1 MKKILCIGDLA
12 LDVISQLKE
21 PINYGNDTAS
31 KISSHPGGQA
41 ANVATWITRT
51 NSRAHLVAR
60 TGNDPVGFA
69 LISDLDKYG
78 VEHLNLM
85 HSGRPTGV
93 VVILVDANGERTMF
107 PDNGANADLEVS
119 DLPPLDDVDGVY
131 LSGYAL
137 LDFRSRAA
145 VLAMIKKIK
154 AAGKPIYFDPTT
166 TGAMKIVSR
175 DEVLSWVSQ
184 MDGILLNSEEAL
196 YLGDS
201 TDIEIAEKNL
211 QKYTPLVVNK
221 LGSKGAIAVNEN
233 ESAKVSAVTTNVV
246 DTTGAGDSFASTFT
260 SAIALG
266 KSLPE
271 AMMWGPINSMSV
283 VQYVGAQK
291 GLLKRAEL
299 ENYLNL
305 SS

>member
-51 NSRAHLVAR
+51 NSKAHLVAR

-107 PDNGANADLEVS
+107 PDNGANADLEAS
-119 DLPPLDDVDGVY
+119 DLPSLDDVDGVY

-137 LDFRSRAA
+137 LDFRSREA

-154 AAGKPIYFDPTT
+154 ASGKPIYFDELLKVTNIDKNLFKLNLNYFKHHT
-166 TGAMKIVSR
+166 
-175 DEVLSWVSQ
+175 
-184 MDGILLNSEEAL
+184 DGIETSWL
-196 YLGDS
+196 DS
-201 TDIEIAEKNL
+201 NPNIAKN
-211 QKYTPLVVNK
+211 
-221 LGSKGAIAVNEN
+221 
-233 ESAKVSAVTTNVV
+233 
-246 DTTGAGDSFASTFT
+246 
-260 SAIALG
+260 
-266 KSLPE
+266 
-271 AMMWGPINSMSV
+271 
-283 VQYVGAQK
+283 
-291 GLLKRAEL
+291 
-299 ENYLNL
+299 
-305 SS
+305 

>member
-119 DLPPLDDVDGVY
+119 DLPPIDDIDGVY

-137 LDFRSRAA
+137 LDFRSRDA
-145 VLAMIKKIK
+145 VLAMITKVK

-196 YLGDS
+196 YLGDA
-201 TDIEIAEKNL
+201 TDIEIAKKNL
-211 QKYTPLVVNK
+211 QKYTPLVVIK
-221 LGSKGAIAVNEN
+221 LGSKGALAVNGN

-246 DTTGAGDSFASTFT
+246 DTTGAGDSFAAGFIPKWLET
-260 SAIALG
+260 SDLTQALSAG
-266 KSLPE
+266 AALAAKCVAS
-271 AMMWGPINSMSV
+271 
-283 VQYVGAQK
+283 VGA
-291 GLLKRAEL
+291 RPP
-299 ENYLNL
+299 LN
-305 SS
+305 

>member
-31 KISSHPGGQA
+31 RISSHPGGQA

-51 NSRAHLVAR
+51 HSKSQLVAR
-60 TGNDPVGFA
+60 VGNDPVGFA

-78 VEHLNLM
+78 VEHMNLM

-93 VVILVDANGERTMF
+93 VVILVDSNGERTMF

-119 DLPPLDDVDGVY
+119 DLPPLDDIDGVY

-137 LDFRSRAA
+137 LDFRSRES

-154 AAGKPIYFDPTT
+154 AAGKPIFFDPTT

-175 DEVLSWVSQ
+175 EEVLSWISL
-184 MDGILLNSEEAL
+184 MDGILLNAEEAL
-196 YLGDS
+196 YIGDA
-201 TDIEIAEKNL
+201 TDVETAETWEK
-211 QKYTPLVVNK
+211 PC
-221 LGSKGAIAVNEN
+221 
-233 ESAKVSAVTTNVV
+233 SALSRV
-246 DTTGAGDSFASTFT
+246 
-260 SAIALG
+260 
-266 KSLPE
+266 
-271 AMMWGPINSMSV
+271 MNS
-283 VQYVGAQK
+283 
-291 GLLKRAEL
+291 R
-299 ENYLNL
+299 
-305 SS
+305 

>member
-31 KISSHPGGQA
+31 RISSHPGGQA

-51 NSRAHLVAR
+51 HSKAQLVAR
-60 TGNDPVGFA
+60 VGNDPVGFA

-78 VEHLNLM
+78 VEHMNLM

-119 DLPPLDDVDGVY
+119 DLPPLDGVDGVY

-137 LDFRSRAA
+137 LDFRSRDS
-145 VLAMIKKIK
+145 VLSMIAKIK

-175 DEVLSWVSQ
+175 DEVLSWVKL

-196 YLGDS
+196 YLGDAKDVE
-201 TDIEIAEKNL
+201 TAEKNL
-211 QKYTPLVVNK
+211 TAYTPLVVIK
-221 LGSKGAIAVNEN
+221 LGSRGAMAIHGDIF
-233 ESAKVSAVTTNVV
+233 AKVSAVTTNVV
-246 DTTGAGDSFASTFT
+246 DTTGAGDSFAAGFIPKWLETNDLQASL
-260 SAIALG
+260 SAGTALAA
-266 KSLPE
+266 KCV
-271 AMMWGPINSMSV
+271 AT
-283 VQYVGAQK
+283 VGARPP
-291 GLLKRAEL
+291 LD
-299 ENYLNL
+299 
-305 SS
+305 

>member
-31 KISSHPGGQA
+31 RISSHPGGQA

-51 NSRAHLVAR
+51 HSKAQLVAR
-60 TGNDPVGFA
+60 VGNDPVGFA

-78 VEHLNLM
+78 VEHMNLM

-93 VVILVDANGERTMF
+93 VVILVDSNGERTMF
-107 PDNGANADLEVS
+107 PDNGANADLEVT

-137 LDFRSRAA
+137 LDFRSRES
-145 VLAMIKKIK
+145 VLAMITKIK

-175 DEVLSWVSQ
+175 EEVLTWVSL

-196 YLGDS
+196 YLGDAK
-201 TDIEIAEKNL
+201 DVEGAEKNL
-211 QKYTPLVVNK
+211 TAYTPLVVIK
-221 LGSKGAIAVNEN
+221 LGSRGAMAVHNATV
-233 ESAKVSAVTTNVV
+233 AKVSAVTTSVV
-246 DTTGAGDSFASTFT
+246 DTTGAGDSFAAGFIPKWLETNDLEQAL
-260 SAIALG
+260 SAGTALAA
-266 KSLPE
+266 KCV
-271 AMMWGPINSMSV
+271 AT
-283 VQYVGAQK
+283 VGARPP
-291 GLLKRAEL
+291 LD
-299 ENYLNL
+299 
-305 SS
+305 

>member
-31 KISSHPGGQA
+31 RISSHPGGQA
-41 ANVATWITRT
+41 ANVSTWITRT
-51 NSRAHLVAR
+51 HSKAQLVAR
-60 TGNDPVGFA
+60 VGNDPVGFA

-78 VEHLNLM
+78 VEHMNLM

-137 LDFRSRAA
+137 LDFRSRDA
-145 VLAMIKKIK
+145 VLSMIAKIK

-175 DEVLSWVSQ
+175 DEVLSWVKL

-196 YLGDS
+196 YLGDAKDVQ
-201 TDIEIAEKNL
+201 TAEKNL
-211 QKYTPLVVNK
+211 TAYTPLVVIK
-221 LGSKGAIAVNEN
+221 LGSRGAMAVHGDIF
-233 ESAKVSAVTTNVV
+233 AKVSAVTTNVV
-246 DTTGAGDSFASTFT
+246 DTTGAGDSFAAGFIPKWLETNDLQASL
-260 SAIALG
+260 SAGTALAA
-266 KSLPE
+266 KCV
-271 AMMWGPINSMSV
+271 AT
-283 VQYVGAQK
+283 VGARPP
-291 GLLKRAEL
+291 LD
-299 ENYLNL
+299 
-305 SS
+305 

>member
-31 KISSHPGGQA
+31 RISSHPGGQA
-41 ANVATWITRT
+41 ANVSTWITRT
-51 NSRAHLVAR
+51 HSKAQLVAR
-60 TGNDPVGFA
+60 VGNDPVGFA

-78 VEHLNLM
+78 VEHMNLM

-93 VVILVDANGERTMF
+93 VVILVDSNGERTMF

-131 LSGYAL
+131 VSGYAL
-137 LDFRSRAA
+137 LDFRSREA
-145 VLAMIKKIK
+145 VLSMIAKIK

-175 DEVLSWVSQ
+175 DEVLSWVKL

-196 YLGDS
+196 YLGDAKDVE
-201 TDIEIAEKNL
+201 TAEKNL
-211 QKYTPLVVNK
+211 TAYTPLVVIK
-221 LGSKGAIAVNEN
+221 LGSRGAMAVYKDTI
-233 ESAKVSAVTTNVV
+233 AKVSAVTTNVV
-246 DTTGAGDSFASTFT
+246 DTTGAGDSFAAGFIPKWLETNDLEAAL
-260 SAIALG
+260 SAGTALAA
-266 KSLPE
+266 KCV
-271 AMMWGPINSMSV
+271 AT
-283 VQYVGAQK
+283 VGARPP
-291 GLLKRAEL
+291 LD
-299 ENYLNL
+299 
-305 SS
+305 

>member
-31 KISSHPGGQA
+31 RISSHPGGQA

-51 NSRAHLVAR
+51 HSKAQLVAR
-60 TGNDPVGFA
+60 VGNDPVGFA

-78 VEHLNLM
+78 VEHMNLM

-93 VVILVDANGERTMF
+93 VVILVDSNGERTMF

-131 LSGYAL
+131 VSGYAL
-137 LDFRSRAA
+137 LDFRSREA
-145 VLAMIKKIK
+145 VLSMIAKIK

-175 DEVLSWVSQ
+175 DEVLSWVSL

-196 YLGDS
+196 YLGDAKDVE
-201 TDIEIAEKNL
+201 TAEKNL
-211 QKYTPLVVNK
+211 TTYTPLVVIK
-221 LGSKGAIAVNEN
+221 LGSRGAMAVHNDIV
-233 ESAKVSAVTTNVV
+233 AKVSAVTTNVV
-246 DTTGAGDSFASTFT
+246 DTTGAGDSFAAGFIPKWLETNDLEAAL
-260 SAIALG
+260 SAGTALAA
-266 KSLPE
+266 KCV
-271 AMMWGPINSMSV
+271 AT
-283 VQYVGAQK
+283 VGARPP
-291 GLLKRAEL
+291 LD
-299 ENYLNL
+299 
-305 SS
+305 

>member
-51 NSRAHLVAR
+51 NSKAHLVAR

-107 PDNGANADLEVS
+107 PDNGANADLEVT
-119 DLPPLDDVDGVY
+119 DLPALDGFDGVY

-137 LDFRSRAA
+137 LDFRSRDAI
-145 VLAMIKKIK
+145 LAMIKRIK
-154 AAGKPIYFDPTT
+154 AAGKPIFFDPTT

-175 DEVLSWVSQ
+175 EEVLTWVSL

-196 YLGDS
+196 YLGQA
-201 TDIEIAEKNL
+201 TDVALAEENL
-211 QKYTPLVVNK
+211 AQITPLVVIK
-221 LGSKGAIAVNEN
+221 LGSKGAMAINGKERAR
-233 ESAKVSAVTTNVV
+233 VSAVTTNVV
-246 DTTGAGDSFASTFT
+246 DTTGAGDSFAAGFIPSWLET
-260 SAIALG
+260 SDLTQALSAG
-266 KSLPE
+266 AALAAKCVS
-271 AMMWGPINSMSV
+271 S
-283 VQYVGAQK
+283 VGA
-291 GLLKRAEL
+291 RPP
-299 ENYLNL
+299 LN
-305 SS
+305 

>member
-31 KISSHPGGQA
+31 RISSHPGGQA

-51 NSRAHLVAR
+51 RSKAQLVAR
-60 TGNDPVGFA
+60 VGNDPVGFA

-78 VEHLNLM
+78 VEHMNLM

-93 VVILVDANGERTMF
+93 VVILVDSNGERTMF

-131 LSGYAL
+131 VSGYAL
-137 LDFRSRAA
+137 LDFRSREA
-145 VLAMIKKIK
+145 VLSMIAKIK

-175 DEVLSWVSQ
+175 DEVLSWVKL

-196 YLGDS
+196 YLGDANDVE
-201 TDIEIAEKNL
+201 TAEKNL
-211 QKYTPLVVNK
+211 TAYTPLVVIK
-221 LGSKGAIAVNEN
+221 LGSRGAMAVHKDII
-233 ESAKVSAVTTNVV
+233 AKVSAVTTNVV
-246 DTTGAGDSFASTFT
+246 DTTGAGDSFAAGFIPKWLETNDLEAAL
-260 SAIALG
+260 SAGTALAA
-266 KSLPE
+266 KCV
-271 AMMWGPINSMSV
+271 AT
-283 VQYVGAQK
+283 VGARPP
-291 GLLKRAEL
+291 LD
-299 ENYLNL
+299 
-305 SS
+305 

>member
-31 KISSHPGGQA
+31 RISSHPGGQA

-51 NSRAHLVAR
+51 NSKAHLVAR

-107 PDNGANADLEVS
+107 PDNGANADLEAS
-119 DLPPLDDVDGVY
+119 DLPPLDDIDGVY

-137 LDFRSRAA
+137 LDFRSRDA

-154 AAGKPIYFDPTT
+154 AAGKPIFLDPTT
-166 TGAMKIVSR
+166 TCAMKIVSR
-175 DEVLSWVSQ
+175 EEVLSWVSM

-201 TDIEIAEKNL
+201 KDVETAETNL
-211 QKYTPLVVNK
+211 SQHTPLVVIK
-221 LGSKGAIAVNEN
+221 LGSKGAMAINGSVK
-233 ESAKVSAVTTNVV
+233 AKVSAVTTNVV
-246 DTTGAGDSFASTFT
+246 DTTGAGDSFAAGFIPKWLET
-260 SAIALG
+260 SDLTQALSAG
-266 KSLPE
+266 AALAAKCVS
-271 AMMWGPINSMSV
+271 S
-283 VQYVGAQK
+283 VGA
-291 GLLKRAEL
+291 RPP
-299 ENYLNL
+299 LN
-305 SS
+305 

>member
-31 KISSHPGGQA
+31 RISSHPGGQA
-41 ANVATWITRT
+41 ANVSTWITRT
-51 NSRAHLVAR
+51 HSKAQLVAR
-60 TGNDPVGFA
+60 VGNDPVGFA

-78 VEHLNLM
+78 VEHMNLM

-137 LDFRSRAA
+137 LDFRSRDA
-145 VLAMIKKIK
+145 VLSMIAKIK

-175 DEVLSWVSQ
+175 DEVLSWVKL

-196 YLGDS
+196 YLGDAKDVQ
-201 TDIEIAEKNL
+201 TAEKNL
-211 QKYTPLVVNK
+211 TAYTPLVVIK
-221 LGSKGAIAVNEN
+221 LGSRGAMAVHGDNV
-233 ESAKVSAVTTNVV
+233 AKVSAVTTNVV
-246 DTTGAGDSFASTFT
+246 DTTGAGDSFAAGFIPKWLETNDLQASL
-260 SAIALG
+260 SAGTALAA
-266 KSLPE
+266 KCV
-271 AMMWGPINSMSV
+271 AT
-283 VQYVGAQK
+283 VGARPP
-291 GLLKRAEL
+291 LD
-299 ENYLNL
+299 
-305 SS
+305 

>member
-31 KISSHPGGQA
+31 RISSHPGGQA

-51 NSRAHLVAR
+51 HSKAQLVAR
-60 TGNDPVGFA
+60 VGNDPVGFA

-78 VEHLNLM
+78 VEHMNLM

-93 VVILVDANGERTMF
+93 VVILVDSNGERTMF

-131 LSGYAL
+131 VSGYAL
-137 LDFRSRAA
+137 LDFRSREA
-145 VLAMIKKIK
+145 VLSMIAKIK

-175 DEVLSWVSQ
+175 DEVLSWVKL

-196 YLGDS
+196 YLGDAKDVE
-201 TDIEIAEKNL
+201 TAEKNL
-211 QKYTPLVVNK
+211 TAYTPLVVIK
-221 LGSKGAIAVNEN
+221 LGSRGAMAVYKDTI
-233 ESAKVSAVTTNVV
+233 AKVSAVTTNVV
-246 DTTGAGDSFASTFT
+246 DTTGAGDSFAAGFIPKWLETNDLEAAL
-260 SAIALG
+260 SAGTALAA
-266 KSLPE
+266 KCV
-271 AMMWGPINSMSV
+271 AT
-283 VQYVGAQK
+283 VGARPP
-291 GLLKRAEL
+291 LD
-299 ENYLNL
+299 
-305 SS
+305 

>member
-51 NSRAHLVAR
+51 NSKAHLVAR

-107 PDNGANADLEVS
+107 PDNGANADLEAT
-119 DLPPLDDVDGVY
+119 DLPPLDDIDGVY
-131 LSGYAL
+131 ISGYAL
-137 LDFRSRAA
+137 LDFRSRDA

-154 AAGKPIYFDPTT
+154 VSGKPIFFDPTT

-175 DEVLSWVSQ
+175 DEVLSWVAM

-196 YLGDS
+196 YLGGAADVES
-201 TDIEIAEKNL
+201 AEQNL
-211 QKYTPLVVNK
+211 LKYVPLVVIK
-221 LGSKGAIAVNEN
+221 LGSKGAMAVKDGS
-233 ESAKVSAVTTNVV
+233 SAKVSAVTTNVV
-246 DTTGAGDSFASTFT
+246 DTTGAGDSFAAGFIPKWLETGDLT
-260 SAIALG
+260 QALTAG
-266 KSLPE
+266 AALAAKCVS
-271 AMMWGPINSMSV
+271 S
-283 VQYVGAQK
+283 VGA
-291 GLLKRAEL
+291 RPP
-299 ENYLNL
+299 LN
-305 SS
+305 

>member
-1 MKKILCIGDLA
+1 MKKILCVGDLA

-31 KISSHPGGQA
+31 RISSHPGGQA

-51 NSRAHLVAR
+51 HSKAQLVAR
-60 TGNDPVGFA
+60 VGNDPVGFA

-78 VEHLNLM
+78 VEHMNLM

-93 VVILVDANGERTMF
+93 VVILVDSNGERTMF

-119 DLPPLDDVDGVY
+119 DLPPLDDIDGVY

-137 LDFRSRAA
+137 LDFRSRDS

-175 DEVLSWVSQ
+175 EEALSWVSL

-196 YLGDS
+196 YLGDAKDVE
-201 TDIEIAEKNL
+201 TAEKNL
-211 QKYTPLVVNK
+211 MAYTPLVVIK
-221 LGSKGAIAVNEN
+221 LGSRGAMAIHNGVA
-233 ESAKVSAVTTNVV
+233 AKVSAVTTSVV
-246 DTTGAGDSFASTFT
+246 DTTGAGDSFAAGFIPKWLQTNDLGT
-260 SAIALG
+260 ALSAGTALAA
-266 KSLPE
+266 KCV
-271 AMMWGPINSMSV
+271 ATI
-283 VQYVGAQK
+283 GARPP
-291 GLLKRAEL
+291 LD
-299 ENYLNL
+299 
-305 SS
+305 

>member
-12 LDVISQLKE
+12 RDVISQLKE

-31 KISSHPGGQA
+31 RISSHPGGQA
-41 ANVATWITRT
+41 ANVSTWITRT
-51 NSRAHLVAR
+51 HSKAQLVAR
-60 TGNDPVGFA
+60 VGNDPVGFA

-78 VEHLNLM
+78 VEHMNLM

-137 LDFRSRAA
+137 LDFRSRDA
-145 VLAMIKKIK
+145 VLSMIAKIK

-175 DEVLSWVSQ
+175 EEVLSWVKL

-196 YLGDS
+196 YLGDAKDVQ
-201 TDIEIAEKNL
+201 TAEKNL
-211 QKYTPLVVNK
+211 SAYTPLVVIK
-221 LGSKGAIAVNEN
+221 LGSRGAMAVHKDVA
-233 ESAKVSAVTTNVV
+233 AKVSAVTTNVV
-246 DTTGAGDSFASTFT
+246 DTTGAGDSFAAGFIPKWLETNDLEASL
-260 SAIALG
+260 SAGTALAA
-266 KSLPE
+266 KCV
-271 AMMWGPINSMSV
+271 AT
-283 VQYVGAQK
+283 VGARPP
-291 GLLKRAEL
+291 LD
-299 ENYLNL
+299 
-305 SS
+305 

>member
-137 LDFRSRAA
+137 LDFRSRDA
-145 VLAMIKKIK
+145 VLAMITKVK

-196 YLGDS
+196 YLGDA

-211 QKYTPLVVNK
+211 QKYTPLVVIK
-221 LGSKGAIAVNEN
+221 LGSKGAIAVNGS

-246 DTTGAGDSFASTFT
+246 DTTGAGDSFAAGFIPKWLET
-260 SAIALG
+260 SDLTQALSAG
-266 KSLPE
+266 AALAAKCVAS
-271 AMMWGPINSMSV
+271 
-283 VQYVGAQK
+283 VGA
-291 GLLKRAEL
+291 RPP
-299 ENYLNL
+299 LN
-305 SS
+305 

>member
-31 KISSHPGGQA
+31 RISSHPGGQA
-41 ANVATWITRT
+41 ANVSTWITRT
-51 NSRAHLVAR
+51 HSKAQLVAR
-60 TGNDPVGFA
+60 VGNDPVGFA

-78 VEHLNLM
+78 VEHMNLM

-93 VVILVDANGERTMF
+93 VVILVDSNGERTMF

-137 LDFRSRAA
+137 LDFRSREA
-145 VLAMIKKIK
+145 VLSMIAKIK

-175 DEVLSWVSQ
+175 DEVLSWVSL
-184 MDGILLNSEEAL
+184 MDGILLNAEEAL
-196 YLGDS
+196 YLGDAKDVE
-201 TDIEIAEKNL
+201 TAEKNL
-211 QKYTPLVVNK
+211 TAYTPLVVIK
-221 LGSKGAIAVNEN
+221 LGSRGAMAVFGDVV
-233 ESAKVSAVTTNVV
+233 AKVSAVTTTVV
-246 DTTGAGDSFASTFT
+246 DTTGAGDSFAAGFIPKWLETNDLEASL
-260 SAIALG
+260 SAGTALAA
-266 KSLPE
+266 KCV
-271 AMMWGPINSMSV
+271 AT
-283 VQYVGAQK
+283 VGARPP
-291 GLLKRAEL
+291 LD
-299 ENYLNL
+299 
-305 SS
+305 

>member
-31 KISSHPGGQA
+31 RISSHPGGQA

-51 NSRAHLVAR
+51 HSKAQLVAR
-60 TGNDPVGFA
+60 VGNDPVGFA

-78 VEHLNLM
+78 VEHMNLM

-119 DLPPLDDVDGVY
+119 DLPPLDGVDGVY

-137 LDFRSRAA
+137 LDFRSRDS
-145 VLAMIKKIK
+145 VLSMIAKIK

-175 DEVLSWVSQ
+175 DEVLSWVKL

-196 YLGDS
+196 YLGDAKDVE
-201 TDIEIAEKNL
+201 TAEKNL
-211 QKYTPLVVNK
+211 TAYTPLVVIK
-221 LGSKGAIAVNEN
+221 LGSRGAMAVHGDIF
-233 ESAKVSAVTTNVV
+233 AKVSAVTTNVV
-246 DTTGAGDSFASTFT
+246 DTTGAGDSFAAGFIPKWLETNDLEASL
-260 SAIALG
+260 SAGTALAA
-266 KSLPE
+266 KCV
-271 AMMWGPINSMSV
+271 AT
-283 VQYVGAQK
+283 VGARPP
-291 GLLKRAEL
+291 LD
-299 ENYLNL
+299 
-305 SS
+305 

>member
-31 KISSHPGGQA
+31 RISSHPGGQA
-41 ANVATWITRT
+41 ANVSTWITRT
-51 NSRAHLVAR
+51 HSKAQLVAR
-60 TGNDPVGFA
+60 VGNDPVGFA

-78 VEHLNLM
+78 VEHMNLM

-137 LDFRSRAA
+137 LDFRSRDS
-145 VLAMIKKIK
+145 VLSMIAKIK
-154 AAGKPIYFDPTT
+154 AARKPIYFDPTT

-175 DEVLSWVSQ
+175 DEVLSWVKL

-196 YLGDS
+196 YLGDAKDVE
-201 TDIEIAEKNL
+201 TAEKNL
-211 QKYTPLVVNK
+211 TAYTPLVVIK
-221 LGSKGAIAVNEN
+221 LGSRGAMAVHKDVF
-233 ESAKVSAVTTNVV
+233 AKVSAVTTNVV
-246 DTTGAGDSFASTFT
+246 DTTGAGDSFAAGFIPKWLETNDLEASL
-260 SAIALG
+260 SAGTALAA
-266 KSLPE
+266 KCV
-271 AMMWGPINSMSV
+271 AT
-283 VQYVGAQK
+283 VGARPP
-291 GLLKRAEL
+291 LD
-299 ENYLNL
+299 
-305 SS
+305 